1 MGGVTVRHRILLL
14 LACLSV
20 ALSLPLESR
29 AQRETG
35 FENPYYTSGAEI
47 APSTLVPT
55 VRKWYLPQRLYSLY
69 DWRQEQ
75 YSNYARNLY
84 ERYND
89 IFLEG
94 SPFYDVYGNY
104 ITQGWQVYDWT
115 EDYPT
120 QNGSS
125 ISKNPRFT
133 SWFNNILIA
142 SSHSGQFHSSL
153 MVGDGI
159 RTTLTPL
166 TFSKPRFDGVQWD
179 LMTDKYAITLLSS
192 RVNNTGQVAQEE
204 GAAGVQF
211 TTFTNLWA
219 ARGQVGVGD
228 FAKMGLTFVNAAH
241 RNSEVPFGDNSL
253 QGLLS
258 GPMNADFVRSI
269 IVRISDDSP
278 EDGEGGALLSRWR
291 IFVNGIEHTDDIEP
305 TVEGGLRRRGVIEAS
320 GPDIITL
327 TFNIE
332 DFSPSEEDEIDD
344 FRQIKFVEIGL
355 VLANDYK
362 VEITS
367 NKQTNQLG
375 TPVFLPMLRAPGN
388 VKDGSNQAFH
398 RFRYGLPTA
407 NRMLGFDLAISDVA
421 GFELRGE
428 FVQNS
433 QYRRYPNENFTRR
446 QALAKK
452 EANAFY
458 LTAQQRAYPWT
469 VFAEAFSIDSDY
481 STRAFI
487 PNAEGDVH
495 YDSEERNVFE
505 FVDDNDDQDELPDW
519 SRRYFGSRV
528 NTRQGRGLLTDNAV
542 FPGIDEDNDDISDF
556 NRNFNREPDYAEPF
570 LRFEVEPPEFL
581 FGMDMNNNTVI
592 DRFEDDTQAD
602 YPYKLGHRGFNAYV
616 GLEVTPGTNLMA
628 GRLDERLLNTA
639 RKNKSTYLLLTAKKE
654 MPEKNLRMRLVANPR
669 KVQDDI
675 PDDVF
680 LWVDTP
686 GTRGGAVLTRDQLV
700 ARDVFVNTTFFE
712 VQYDRFF
719 PFTTKVKHELYN
731 LLGTPEA
738 GRRDQSFLG
747 VVNKGEYPLS
757 FREWDFLPRW
767 KQLYSSRTPADQ
779 GVLET
784 QELTQIFSLQAT
796 RAINDNI
803 GLTVGAEYELFY
815 NLRERIVPLLPGYL
829 EDGKTLIL
837 AGQVANSSSYLGYAL
852 TTNVGVRWVRQDL
865 FATPAAS
872 DLFSFITVFAGLG
885 TDR

>member
-1 MGGVTVRHRILLL
+1 MRPRTLLL
-14 LACLSV
+14 LACLSA
-20 ALSLPLESR
+20 ALALPPESR

-47 APSTLVPT
+47 APATLVPT

-84 ERYND
+84 QRYND

-133 SWFNNILIA
+133 SWFNNVLIA

-228 FAKMGLTFVNAAH
+228 FAKLGLTFVNAAH

-291 IFVNGIEHTDDIEP
+291 IFVNGVEHTDDIEP

-320 GPDIITL
+320 GPDVITL

-458 LTAQQRAYPWT
+458 LTAQQRSYPWT
-469 VFAEAFSIDSDY
+469 VFAETFSIDSDY

-602 YPYKLGHRGFNAYV
+602 YPYKLGHRGFNVYV
-616 GLEVTPGTNLMA
+616 GLEVTPGTNLMV

-639 RKNKSTYLLLTAKKE
+639 RKNKSIYLLLTAKKE

-784 QELTQIFSLQAT
+784 QELTEIFSLQAT

-803 GLTVGAEYELFY
+803 SLTVGP
-815 NLRERIVPLLPGYL
+815 N
-829 EDGKTLIL
+829 T
-837 AGQVANSSSYLGYAL
+837 SC
-852 TTNVGVRWVRQDL
+852 TTC
-865 FATPAAS
+865 AS
-872 DLFSFITVFAGLG
+872 G
-885 TDR
+885 

>member
-1 MGGVTVRHRILLL
+1 MRPRIRLL

-20 ALSLPLESR
+20 AFWLPPESQ

-104 ITQGWQVYDWT
+104 ITQGWQVYNWT

-125 ISKNPRFT
+125 ISKDPRFT
-133 SWFNNILIA
+133 SWFNNVLIA

-179 LMTDKYAITLLSS
+179 LMTDKYALTLLSS
-192 RVNNTGQVAQEE
+192 RVNNTGRVAEEE
-204 GAAGVQF
+204 GAAGVEF
-211 TTFTNLWA
+211 TTFTNLWG

-228 FAKMGLTFVNAAH
+228 FAKLGLTFVNAAH
-241 RNSEVPFGDNSL
+241 RNSDVPFGDNSL

-320 GPDIITL
+320 GPDVITL

-332 DFSPSEEDEIDD
+332 DFSPSEVDEIDD
-344 FRQIKFVEIGL
+344 FRQIKYVEIGL

-362 VEITS
+362 VEVTS

-428 FVQNS
+428 FVQNA
-433 QYRRYPNENFTRR
+433 QYRRYPNENFTRN
-446 QALAKK
+446 QALATK

-469 VFAEAFSIDSDY
+469 IFAEAFSIDSDY

-487 PNAEGDVH
+487 PNAEGEVH

-616 GLEVTPGTNLMA
+616 GLEVMPGTNLMV

-639 RKNKSTYLLLTAKKE
+639 RKNRSIYLLLTAKKE
-654 MPEKNLRMRLVANPR
+654 MPEHNLRMRLVANPR

-675 PDDVF
+675 SDDVF
-680 LWVDTP
+680 VWIDAP
-686 GTRGGAVLTRDQLV
+686 GTRGSAVLTRDQLV
-700 ARDVFVNTTFFE
+700 ARDAFVNTTFFE

-719 PFTTKVKHELYN
+719 PFTTKVKHELYH

-784 QELTQIFSLQAT
+784 EELTEIFSIQAT
-796 RAINDNI
+796 RAINANI
-803 GLTVGAEYELFY
+803 GLTLGAEYELFY

-865 FATPAAS
+865 YATPAAS

>member
-1 MGGVTVRHRILLL
+1 VNYRSLKL
-14 LACLSV
+14 LACAS
-20 ALSLPLESR
+20 AIIIATTQTSS

-55 VRKWYLPQRLYSLY
+55 VRKWYLPQRLYTLY
-69 DWRQEQ
+69 DWRQDQ
-75 YSNYARNLY
+75 YSNYARSPY

-89 IFLEG
+89 VFLEG

-125 ISKNPRFT
+125 ISKDPRFT

-179 LMTDKYAITLLSS
+179 LMTDKYAVTLLSS

-204 GAAGVQF
+204 GAAGVAF
-211 TTFTNLWA
+211 STFTNLWA

-228 FAKMGLTFVNAAH
+228 FAKVGMTFVNAAH
-241 RNSEVPFGDNSL
+241 RNSDVPFGDNSL
-253 QGLLS
+253 KGLLS

-291 IFVNGIEHTDDIEP
+291 IFVDGVEHTDDIEP

-320 GPDIITL
+320 GADVITL

-332 DFSPSEEDEIDD
+332 DFSPTIEDEIDD
-344 FRQIKFVEIGL
+344 FRQIKAVEIGL

-375 TPVFLPMLRAPGN
+375 TPVFLPLLRAPGN

-407 NRMLGFDLAISDVA
+407 NRMLGFDLAISDIA

-428 FVQNS
+428 YVRNTQS
-433 QYRRYPNENFTRR
+433 RRYPNENFTRR
-446 QALAKK
+446 QALADN
-452 EANAFY
+452 EASAMY
-458 LTAQQRAYPWT
+458 LTAQQRSYPWT
-469 VFAEAFSIDSDY
+469 VFAETFSIDSDY

-487 PNAEGDVH
+487 PNAEGEVH

-542 FPGIDEDNDDISDF
+542 FPGIDENNDDISDF

-570 LRFEVEPPEFL
+570 LRYEVDPPDFL

-592 DRFEDDTQAD
+592 DRFEDDSQAD
-602 YPYKLGHRGFNAYV
+602 YPYKLGHRGFNAYL
-616 GLEVTPGTNLMA
+616 GLEIMPETNLMI

-639 RKNKSTYLLLTAKKE
+639 RENESTYLLLTTKKE
-654 MPEKNLRMRLVANPR
+654 MPEKHLRLRLVVNPR
-669 KVQDDI
+669 KVKDDI

-680 LWVDTP
+680 LWTDTP
-686 GTRGGAVLTRDQLV
+686 GTRGAAVYTRDQLV
-700 ARDVFVNTTFFE
+700 ARDVFVNSTYFE
-712 VQYDRFF
+712 AQYDRFF
-719 PFTTKVKHELYN
+719 PFVTKVKHDLYK
-731 LLGTPEA
+731 LLGEHDA
-738 GRRDQSFLG
+738 GRRDQSFFG
-747 VVNKGEYPLS
+747 IINKGEYPVS
-757 FREWDFLPRW
+757 FGKWEFLPRW
-767 KQLYSSRTPADQ
+767 KQLYSSRTPTDR

-784 QELTQIFSLQAT
+784 QELTEIFSLQAT
-796 RAINDNI
+796 RDINRN
-803 GLTVGAEYELFY
+803 LNFTAGAEYELFY
-815 NLRERIVPLLPGYL
+815 NLRERTDPLPPGYI

-837 AGQVANSSSYLGYAL
+837 AGQVANNSSYLGYAL
-852 TTNVGVRWVRQDL
+852 TTNVGLRWVREDL
-865 FATPAAS
+865 FGSPAAS
-872 DLFSFITVFAGLG
+872 ELFSFITVFAGLG